1 MLDRKPAFSVMGGDE
16 KEKGAVT
23 GISLCILPDCD
34 ETCRDRGLD
43 RCEGPFLPHFRA
55 VRGPDLRRRAL
66 TQAHCIA
73 TCHTRV
79 LGCGR
84 KIMFNRLVRLLVV
97 TLALS
102 TPAKADGL
110 FGAIAFSPSTGKVGA
125 GWNFSS
131 KQDASADSVARCGVG
146 DCSAV
151 VVFPNCGAVA
161 VGEGFGMGFSADQSV
176 AKAEETALANCS
188 GYTANC
194 LIVQSFCN
202 EGS

>member
-1 MLDRKPAFSVMGGDE
+1 MSDRLATAF
-16 KEKGAVT
+16 A
-23 GISLCILPDCD
+23 
-34 ETCRDRGLD
+34 
-43 RCEGPFLPHFRA
+43 F
-55 VRGPDLRRRAL
+55 
-66 TQAHCIA
+66 
-73 TCHTRV
+73 
-79 LGCGR
+79 
-84 KIMFNRLVRLLVV
+84 
-97 TLALS
+97 TLALAA
-102 TPAKADGL
+102 PAFAEGL

-125 GWNFSS
+125 GWNFAT
-131 KQDASADSVARCGVG
+131 KDEASADSISRCGVG

-161 VGEGFGMGFSADQSV
+161 VGDGFGMGFSADQSV